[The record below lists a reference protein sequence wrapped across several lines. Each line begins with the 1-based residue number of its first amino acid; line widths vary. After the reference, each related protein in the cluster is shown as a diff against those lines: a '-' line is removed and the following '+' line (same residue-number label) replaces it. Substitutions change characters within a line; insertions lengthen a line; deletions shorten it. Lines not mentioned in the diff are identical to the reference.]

1 MPAESAVRR
10 VWRDDGGVDPSWPA
24 PSVPPPRRPGVPP
37 GALWALVA
45 AALVSL
51 VALAWV
57 LGGFERRTDLLRPTA
72 VGTLVTTGPYELRFT
87 GATAQQRTTFD
98 GRVLWRVTAEGE
110 GRTTGDVTT
119 APDHLGDDGMFVAKD
134 TASGEVLTPEGQ
146 TFRPG
151 GFVSSSAFTP
161 GLPLQPFDV
170 QFDFPRT
177 YRPGA
182 TISFVVFDLEFRD
195 SSLLGDQD
203 PQWRNADEASRFEL
217 PVRVLPPATS

>member
-1 MPAESAVRR
+1 MPAETAASQ
-10 VWRDDGGVDPSWPA
+10 VWLDEGRVDPSWSA
-24 PSVPPPRRPGVPP
+24 PTAPPRRRALPS

-45 AALVSL
+45 AVL
-51 VALAWV
+51 VALVVLTWV

-87 GATAQQRTTFD
+87 RATAQQRTTYD
-98 GRVLWRVTAEGE
+98 DRVLWRVTAVGE
-110 GRTTGDVTT
+110 GRTTGDVTI
-119 APDHLGDDGMFVAKD
+119 APDHLGDDGMFVAED
-134 TASGEVLTPEGQ
+134 TASGEVLTPESQ

-161 GLPLQPFDV
+161 GLPLQPFNV

-177 YRPGA
+177 YQPGS

-203 PQWRNADEASRFEL
+203 PQWRNAEEASRFEL
-217 PVRVLPPATS
+217 PVEVLPPATS